1 MNGQQ
6 SLFEQLQR
14 ILLDEDRRQAEE
26 IRVEINDLR
35 SEIADLRE
43 DFGLLREEI
52 QEFRAELSNP
62 DKTIAIIEPLIE
74 RRLAHLRQNFNQEF
88 GYEVRQTVKEELKN
102 SREEFI
108 EAIYPIIGK
117 IARRYISGQ
126 FESFMHSV
134 GGRVQNTLSFGGI
147 KKRIEQWIVGIRPE
161 EQVVLDVFPTNIE
174 EVFIIHKVSG
184 LLIGCYS
191 ANNTDDV
198 DLIAG
203 MLTAT
208 KSFVEDTFARK
219 TEDGTSDLSMI
230 QQDKY
235 KILISNFHQYY
246 IATVVVGM
254 ADSSF
259 RNRLEETWL
268 DFCQHQMPYSIEQIN
283 DQLFERISHKLKER
297 FLLFEKQ

>member
-126 FESFMHSV
+126 FESFMDSKPSFYH
-134 GGRVQNTLSFGGI
+134 LS
-147 KKRIEQWIVGIRPE
+147 KEIEITPL
-161 EQVVLDVFPTNIE
+161 QVD
-174 EVFIIHKVSG
+174 
-184 LLIGCYS
+184 
-191 ANNTDDV
+191 
-198 DLIAG
+198 
-203 MLTAT
+203 
-208 KSFVEDTFARK
+208 
-219 TEDGTSDLSMI
+219 
-230 QQDKY
+230 
-235 KILISNFHQYY
+235 
-246 IATVVVGM
+246 
-254 ADSSF
+254 
-259 RNRLEETWL
+259 
-268 DFCQHQMPYSIEQIN
+268 QI
-283 DQLFERISHKLKER
+283 
-297 FLLFEKQ
+297 